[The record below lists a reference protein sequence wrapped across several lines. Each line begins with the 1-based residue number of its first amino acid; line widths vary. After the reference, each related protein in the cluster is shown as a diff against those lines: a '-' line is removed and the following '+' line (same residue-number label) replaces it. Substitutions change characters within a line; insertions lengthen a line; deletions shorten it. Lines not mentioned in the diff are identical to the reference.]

1 MDCEPRLSSTVITAF
16 KEEIERDNILYTRS
30 KTCLEKLIKTR
41 KEISKQKDNLT
52 TELNKIKLVLENLD
66 AQIDNKSNY
75 QRSLSN
81 IVKIKQNIIS
91 KLLIFNF
98 I

>member
-1 MDCEPRLSSTVITAF
+1 MDCEPRLSSTVIT
-16 KEEIERDNILYTRS
+16 
-30 KTCLEKLIKTR
+30 
-41 KEISKQKDNLT
+41 KQKDNLT

-81 IVKIKQNIIS
+81 IV
-91 KLLIFNF
+91 LLVIAHTTELC
-98 I
+98 